1 MEDKKKLIAEKTAVL
16 NRAARAYYQDAE
28 EIMSN
33 YEYDKLYDELLQL
46 EKETG
51 IVMAGSPTQK
61 VGYEV
66 ASELPKEAHQSP
78 MLSLDK
84 TKSRQELRE
93 EEEKAARTKNE
104 AALRFALFE
113 KLLPKPL
120 YGLIVRNAHC
130 ATDWHKFFPGV

>member
-93 EEEKAARTKNE
+93 WLGNHKGLLSWKLDGLTIVLTYEGGKLSKALTRETG
-104 AALRFALFE
+104 R
-113 KLLPKPL
+113 
-120 YGLIVRNAHC
+120 
-130 ATDWHKFFPGV
+130 